1 MLSSAVRRDAATI
14 RRSARCSSLRARRSA
29 RSLREYRS
37 CSASCSRLR
46 VRSRTTISVLMTDI
60 SVVCIVCGTR
70 SRGSCSPRDRLWLR
84 GPVLRGH
91 FGLARTP
98 TWALPRHDRAADQ
111 QLATPDT
118 PGLPALERTG
128 QAGQPGLTAPAHRL
142 GGLHVLGRLGE
153 EQLRVLRARKI
164 QAHRE
169 RGGRTSHPHDAG
181 LIEYL
186 PDVWLLPC
194 RH

>member
-1 MLSSAVRRDAATI
+1 MRRPSGARPAARACGPGAAPAACVNIVVARLLAVGCAFALAQPFRYSWLT
-14 RRSARCSSLRARRSA
+14 SPL
-29 RSLREYRS
+29 
-37 CSASCSRLR
+37 
-46 VRSRTTISVLMTDI
+46 
-60 SVVCIVCGTR
+60 CIVCGTR
-70 SRGSCSPRDRLWLR
+70 SRGSCSPGDRLWLR

-98 TWALPRHDRAADQ
+98 TRALARHDRAADQ

-153 EQLRVLRARKI
+153 ELLRVLRVRKI
-164 QAHRE
+164 LAHRDPV
-169 RGGRTSHPHDAG
+169 GRASHRHDAD